1 MGSVPLLILV
11 VFVGSVMKWS
21 RVYTKSHVELRRSW
35 HFLARCESY
44 FSSLRSFNPNDNW
57 NAMLLYGLT
66 LTLSISLSS
75 SIVCIY
81 VVYWMELVWLMA
93 VGSTDWGR
101 KLLFLCSLRMQDNCF
116 CSAIAVFTPLE
127 ILSFH
132 LLPSTS
138 LSLFYASP
146 SCAWKFS
153 SPVASGAATHS
164 TPSHPHS
171 LFPPSTLL
179 SYFSAKNINQWVT
192 TLIREPIPLI
202 FNSFLPPSES
212 WIARSCFSLF
222 SRSSVSL

>member
-1 MGSVPLLILV
+1 MWWNGPEYIKRVLLLLN
-11 VFVGSVMKWS
+11 
-21 RVYTKSHVELRRSW
+21 VELRRLW

-44 FSSLRSFNPNDNW
+44 FSSLRSFNPNDKW
-57 NAMLLYGLT
+57 NAMLLYVLT

-75 SIVCIY
+75 SIICMY
-81 VVYWMELVWLMA
+81 VVYWMVLVWLMA
-93 VGSTDWGR
+93 VDSTDWGR
-101 KLLFLCSLRMQDNCF
+101 ALLFLCSLRMQDNCF
-116 CSAIAVFTPLE
+116 CSAIAVFTPLD
-127 ILSFH
+127 ILSCH

-153 SPVASGAATHS
+153 STVASGAATQY
-164 TPSHPHS
+164 TLSHPHS

-179 SYFSAKNINQWVT
+179 SYFSAKNNNQWVT
-192 TLIREPIPLI
+192 TLIRETIPLI

-212 WIARSCFSLF
+212 WKARSCFSLF